1 MSRIYAFLLAKFAI
15 VPGLG
20 SGGGVN
26 PILAMP
32 GFWVHMD
39 PQPIPRGD
47 LPRHKKV
54 HKKTLRLAH
63 RGIVNKQYLKYRVI
77 ISESKECV
85 CQKHDD

>member
-1 MSRIYAFLLAKFAI
+1 MIYALVSKNVMSRIYAFLLAKFAI

-39 PQPIPRGD
+39 PNPSLTMCSSD
-47 LPRHKKV
+47 E
-54 HKKTLRLAH
+54 
-63 RGIVNKQYLKYRVI
+63 NEYW
-77 ISESKECV
+77 
-85 CQKHDD
+85 D